1 MRGVGAGLALAAST
15 DDVDGPTTLV
25 LAAAACA
32 VVTGGV
38 GAPEVDELPDLA
50 AALMV
55 VTTPDL
61 ATDLERDLWAG
72 HWLAAG
78 WLTAAVRAA
87 GITGAAAT
95 YADTVEALT
104 GTAPDP
110 VHVTVPSARD
120 GSDVP
125 ARRLLDALS

>member
-1 MRGVGAGLALAAST
+1 
-15 DDVDGPTTLV
+15 
-25 LAAAACA
+25 
-32 VVTGGV
+32 VTGGAD
-38 GAPEVDELPDLA
+38 APEVDELADLA

-55 VTTPDL
+55 MTTPNR

-78 WLTAAVRAA
+78 WLTAVVRAA

-95 YADTVEALT
+95 YADTVLALT

-110 VHVTVPSARD
+110 LHVTVPSAGD
-120 GSDVP
+120 AAGSDVP
-125 ARRLLDALS
+125 ARQFVEALS